1 MYDKK
6 VKEMV
11 TSLVPNINKTYF
23 ENDMTFQIVGAYL
36 FGMLNGLALDM
47 NVSPN
52 EIQDE
57 MIRTL
62 MDTFYYNESYSVEFT
77 QHLINSTTKA
87 YHPSIHAIIQR
98 GMKGY
103 VLMKEDQIALV
114 VKDID
119 AIIKVVESAK

>member
-1 MYDKK
+1 MYNKK

-23 ENDMTFQIVGAYL
+23 EDDMKFQIIGAYL
-36 FGMLNGLALDM
+36 FGMLNGLALDL

-52 EIQDE
+52 KTQET
-57 MIRTL
+57 MIKIL
-62 MDTFYYNESYSVEFT
+62 MNTFYYNESYSVAFT

-87 YHPSIHAIIQR
+87 YHPSLHAIIQR

-103 VLMKEDQIALV
+103 VLIREDQIALV
-114 VKDID
+114 VKDIE
-119 AIIKVVESAK
+119 AIIKVVESAN